1 MHFFKKIMIAILL
14 FTFLPHA
21 MSIAAE
27 PISPSYTELN
37 K

>member
-1 MHFFKKIMIAILL
+1 MHFFKKLMIAILIL
-14 FTFLPHA
+14 TFLPHA

-27 PISPSYTELN
+27 PISPSYNELN